1 MQWFFKKQNRKEE
14 NKQLE
19 RQVTIEVQH
28 AKNATA
34 KEIAKTKKITDNFNR
49 VINQNN
55 FTIRI
60 HTAAGG
66 KH

>member
-1 MQWFFKKQNRKEE
+1 MLWFKKKKKIAEVER
-14 NKQLE
+14 LE

-28 AKNATA
+28 HKDASA
-34 KEIAKTKKITDNFNR
+34 KEIAKTKQITDNFNR

-60 HTAAGG
+60 HSAAGG

>member
-1 MQWFFKKQNRKEE
+1 MLWFKKKKLEEVKE
-14 NKQLE
+14 LE
-19 RQVTIEVQH
+19 RQVSIEIDH
-28 AKNATA
+28 AKDASA
-34 KEIAKTKKITDNFNR
+34 KEIAKNKRITDNFNK
-49 VINQNN
+49 VIAQNN